1 MNSSDIAKVLATKPK
16 AVFMIKFGGRRSQSY
31 CGRIL
36 ETHVHPVSMDR
47 YGYRLSRTRRVTT
60 YTVEILTEAH
70 NTQLATYEI
79 KKHYSHIHAKDID
92 YVLDN
97 GKTLEQLC
105 EERTQNE
112 REYRKRMA
120 TDAERKQELVTK
132 VALTANIA
140 EYELRTLTL
149 QSLEKLVKALG
160 DNDNTV
166 LVSGQEE

>member
-1 MNSSDIAKVLATKPK
+1 MNSLDIAKVLTTNPK

-36 ETHVHPVSMDR
+36 ETHVHHVSMDK

-60 YTVEILTEAH
+60 YTVEIITEAH

-79 KKHYSHIHAKDID
+79 KKHYSHVRAKDID
-92 YVLDN
+92 HVLDN

-105 EERTQNE
+105 EERTHNE
-112 REYRKRMA
+112 REYRVRL
-120 TDAERKQELVTK
+120 TQSAERKQELVTK

-149 QSLEKLVKALG
+149 QALEKLVKALG